1 MNKDLLTRVRKEAL
15 YIVQSKKTLREV
27 AKVFGI
33 SKSTIHKDMKERLKK
48 ISPEL
53 FRQVRNVLE
62 EHLEIRHI
70 KGGETTKQKYLKK
83 QVSW

>member
-83 QVSW
+83 QVS

>member
-53 FRQVRNVLE
+53 FRKVRNVLE

>member
-33 SKSTIHKDMKERLKK
+33 SKSTIHKDMKKKLKK

-83 QVSW
+83 QVS